1 MPHRILS
8 SEKKFSHVL
17 LLFYPFRD
25 EKELLSGVSPL
36 HQSKLQ
42 EQGVQNVVNINK
54 ITFEPYSD
62 VVHPLF

>member
-8 SEKKFSHVL
+8 SEKIFSHVL
-17 LLFYPFRD
+17 LLFYLFRD

-36 HQSKLQ
+36 HQNKLQ

-54 ITFEPYSD
+54 ITFELYSD
-62 VVHPLF
+62 VVHLLF

>member
-8 SEKKFSHVL
+8 SEKNFSHVL

-36 HQSKLQ
+36 HQNKLQ

-54 ITFEPYSD
+54 ISFEPYSD